1 MKQYIAIDLKSFYAS
16 VECVERGLDPLRTR
30 LVVADESRTSKT
42 ICLAVSPALKAY
54 GIPGRARLFEV
65 NKKAA
70 DAGVDFIVAK
80 PRMALYMEYSTKIYD
95 IYLKYVSKEDMH
107 VYSVDEVFI
116 DITSYLHAYNKTA
129 EEMAITMI
137 NDVFNTTG
145 ITATAGIGTNMYL
158 AKIAMD
164 IVAKHEMPD
173 ENGVRMAS
181 LDEMS
186 YRRLL
191 WDHQPLSDFWRIG
204 KGIQKRLASVGIYT
218 MGEVALC
225 ALGKETDF
233 YNKGLLHKLLGVN
246 AELLIDHAFGY
257 EPCTIEHVKNYR
269 PQSNSLSLGQ
279 VLKRPYEYE
288 ETRLIVKEMSEL
300 LSLDLVNKSVM
311 TKQLVLTI
319 GYDIEN
325 LTDAQRAHEY
335 KGEVNIDRYGRKVP
349 KHAHGTKNLNNYTS
363 SSVIITEAMVELFDR
378 IYNPMLLSRRIT
390 VVAAG
395 VVPEAEAKEKDRYV
409 QMDLFKDFGV
419 TSEADSS
426 VDSVRT
432 NNTKRLHPISENEE
446 RQRKVQQAALKIKDK
461 YGKNAILKGMN
472 LQDGGT
478 TIERNAQI
486 GGHKA

>member
-1 MKQYIAIDLKSFYAS
+1 
-16 VECVERGLDPLRTR
+16 
-30 LVVADESRTSKT
+30 
-42 ICLAVSPALKAY
+42 
-54 GIPGRARLFEV
+54 
-65 NKKAA
+65 
-70 DAGVDFIVAK
+70 
-80 PRMALYMEYSTKIYD
+80 
-95 IYLKYVSKEDMH
+95 MH

-164 IVAKHEMPD
+164 IVAKHAMPD

-181 LDEMS
+181 PDEMS

-233 YNKGLLHKLLGVN
+233 YNKGLLRKLLGVN

-319 GYDIEN
+319 GYE
-325 LTDAQRAHEY
+325 
-335 KGEVNIDRYGRKVP
+335 KK
-349 KHAHGTKNLNNYTS
+349 KKNLNNYTS

-395 VVPEAEAKEKDRYV
+395 VIPEAEAKEKDRYV

>member
-1 MKQYIAIDLKSFYAS
+1 M
-16 VECVERGLDPLRTR
+16 
-30 LVVADESRTSKT
+30 
-42 ICLAVSPALKAY
+42 
-54 GIPGRARLFEV
+54 
-65 NKKAA
+65 
-70 DAGVDFIVAK
+70 
-80 PRMALYMEYSTKIYD
+80 
-95 IYLKYVSKEDMH
+95 
-107 VYSVDEVFI
+107 
-116 DITSYLHAYNKTA
+116 
-129 EEMAITMI
+129 
-137 NDVFNTTG
+137 
-145 ITATAGIGTNMYL
+145 
-158 AKIAMD
+158 
-164 IVAKHEMPD
+164 
-173 ENGVRMAS
+173 
-181 LDEMS
+181 
-186 YRRLL
+186 
-191 WDHQPLSDFWRIG
+191 SDFWRIG

-233 YNKGLLHKLLGVN
+233 YNKGLLRKLLGVN

-395 VVPEAEAKEKDRYV
+395 VIPEAEAKEKDRYV

-426 VDSVRT
+426 VDSLRT

>member
-1 MKQYIAIDLKSFYAS
+1 
-16 VECVERGLDPLRTR
+16 
-30 LVVADESRTSKT
+30 
-42 ICLAVSPALKAY
+42 
-54 GIPGRARLFEV
+54 
-65 NKKAA
+65 
-70 DAGVDFIVAK
+70 
-80 PRMALYMEYSTKIYD
+80 
-95 IYLKYVSKEDMH
+95 
-107 VYSVDEVFI
+107 
-116 DITSYLHAYNKTA
+116 
-129 EEMAITMI
+129 MI
-137 NDVFNTTG
+137 NDVLETTG

-164 IVAKHEMPD
+164 IVAKHALPD

-181 LDEMS
+181 LDVMS
-186 YRRLL
+186 YRKLL
-191 WDHQPLSDFWRIG
+191 WEHQPLSDFWRIG

-233 YNKGLLHKLLGVN
+233 YNRALLHKLLGVN

-288 ETRLIVKEMSEL
+288 ETRLIVKEMTEL
-300 LSLDLVNKSVM
+300 LSLDLVNKGVM

-325 LTDAQRAHEY
+325 LTDEQRAREY
-335 KGEVNIDRYGRKVP
+335 KGEVNIDRYGRRVP
-349 KHAHGTKNLNNYTS
+349 KHAHGTKNLEKYTS
-363 SSVIITEAMVELFDR
+363 SSVTITEAMMELFDR
-378 IYNPMLLSRRIT
+378 IYNPILLSRRVT

-395 VVPEAEAKEKDRYV
+395 VIPEAKAREKDRYV
-409 QMDLFKDFGV
+409 QMDLFADFGL
-419 TSEADSS
+419 
-426 VDSVRT
+426 T
-432 NNTKRLHPISENEE
+432 NEVEQPFGNGGTKSIERLHPENESEE
-446 RQRKVQQAALKIKDK
+446 RQKKAQQAALKIKDK

-472 LQDGGT
+472 LEDGGT

>member
-164 IVAKHEMPD
+164 IVAKHAMPD

-233 YNKGLLHKLLGVN
+233 YNKGLLRKLLGVN

-300 LSLDLVNKSVM
+300 LSLGLVNKSVM

-395 VVPEAEAKEKDRYV
+395 VIPEAEAKEKDRYV

-419 TSEADSS
+419 TSEEDSS

>member
-80 PRMALYMEYSTKIYD
+80 PRMALYMEYSTSIYD
-95 IYLKYVSKEDMH
+95 IYLKYVSKEDMY

-116 DITSYLHAYNKTA
+116 DITSYLHAYNKTP

-164 IVAKHEMPD
+164 IVAKHAMPD

-204 KGIQKRLASVGIYT
+204 K
-218 MGEVALC
+218 
-225 ALGKETDF
+225 ETDF
-233 YNKGLLHKLLGVN
+233 YNKALLHKLLGVN

-395 VVPEAEAKEKDRYV
+395 GIPEAEAKEKDRYV

-419 TSEADSS
+419 TSEEDSS

-478 TIERNAQI
+478 TI
-486 GGHKA
+486 

>member
-80 PRMALYMEYSTKIYD
+80 PRMALYMEYSTRIYD

-164 IVAKHEMPD
+164 IVAKHAMPD

-225 ALGKETDF
+225 ALGKETDLF
-233 YNKGLLHKLLGVN
+233 TRSSDKSSDISLTINLVSSYSYGLLSTCPKL
-246 AELLIDHAFGY
+246 
-257 EPCTIEHVKNYR
+257 
-269 PQSNSLSLGQ
+269 
-279 VLKRPYEYE
+279 
-288 ETRLIVKEMSEL
+288 SE
-300 LSLDLVNKSVM
+300 
-311 TKQLVLTI
+311 
-319 GYDIEN
+319 
-325 LTDAQRAHEY
+325 
-335 KGEVNIDRYGRKVP
+335 
-349 KHAHGTKNLNNYTS
+349 
-363 SSVIITEAMVELFDR
+363 FD
-378 IYNPMLLSRRIT
+378 
-390 VVAAG
+390 
-395 VVPEAEAKEKDRYV
+395 
-409 QMDLFKDFGV
+409 
-419 TSEADSS
+419 
-426 VDSVRT
+426 
-432 NNTKRLHPISENEE
+432 
-446 RQRKVQQAALKIKDK
+446 
-461 YGKNAILKGMN
+461 
-472 LQDGGT
+472 
-478 TIERNAQI
+478 
-486 GGHKA
+486 